1 MVAMATCMP
10 LSTLPAVLMVM
21 TSSSSNVEPGDYS
34 MFFRRGVHLGIYAK
48 PRAVFQNKIFKNIQ
62 NIPKSLTAF
71 EMIRAS
77 VQGYPLDT

>member
-1 MVAMATCMP
+1 
-10 LSTLPAVLMVM
+10 
-21 TSSSSNVEPGDYS
+21 